1 MKCCDWTGIF
11 NNRKMIYNREWTNI
25 TYKIRVA
32 KFQPNFL
39 LAPKCLKK
47 IRLLSGLAT
56 FSGAFSAAWGSMP
69 SAFRCAWRPH
79 LIIPFP
85 PTKAVRYGPRSF
97 AVAGPST
104 WNALPAGCTTTQ
116 RPTLPCH
123 FVASWRLNY
132 TLKHIIHTST
142 LVTVFT
148 VRLGEHNFMVLTY
161 LLTLRGHAPRRR
173 HIAEKI
179 LYSKRVLYHNF
190 LAPVV
195 SKVIWGSKICIR
207 GPAPPGRP
215 LAEKFWHTPFPKYLP
230 ILI

>member
-1 MKCCDWTGIF
+1 MALHCTCVLNQFSERQFMKCCDWTGIF
-11 NNRKMIYNREWTNI
+11 NNRKIIYNREWTNI

-132 TLKHIIHTST
+132 ILEHIIHTST
-142 LVTVFT
+142 LVTSFT
-148 VRLGEHNFMVLTY
+148 VRVGKHNFIVLTY
-161 LLTLRGHAPRRR
+161 NVLSWQVKPYYTILLAR
-173 HIAEKI
+173 
-179 LYSKRVLYHNF
+179 
-190 LAPVV
+190 
-195 SKVIWGSKICIR
+195 CIR
-207 GPAPPGRP
+207 DLLNQSWFTYSRFSSGFNCCA
-215 LAEKFWHTPFPKYLP
+215 LFLLP
-230 ILI
+230 YFIQTS